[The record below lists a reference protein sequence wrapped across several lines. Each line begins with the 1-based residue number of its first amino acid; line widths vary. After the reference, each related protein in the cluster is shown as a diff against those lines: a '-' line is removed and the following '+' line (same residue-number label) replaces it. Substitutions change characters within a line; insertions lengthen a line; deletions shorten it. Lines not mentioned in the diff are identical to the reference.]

1 MLKKVTEDDSKLAKY
16 YEKKFA
22 KERNGKA
29 PAG

>member
-1 MLKKVTEDDSKLAKY
+1 MLKVAEDDSKLAKY

-22 KERNGKA
+22 KERKGKA